1 MMGYAICAFVGAAIG
16 YMVASVLWAGKRAD
30 ECETCSNERVR
41 EYLLKAKAEEIRK
54 GLGQ

>member
-1 MMGYAICAFVGAAIG
+1 MGYAICAFVGAAIG

-41 EYLLKAKAEEIRK
+41 EYLLKQKAEEIRK

>member
-1 MMGYAICAFVGAAIG
+1 MGYVICSIVSASIG
-16 YMVASVLWAGKRAD
+16 YMIACVIWAGKRAE

-41 EYLLKAKAEEIRK
+41 AYLLKQKAEEIRK